1 MYEPGQIPQGD
12 EPASLSHG
20 DYKGRSPLEHEV
32 QEVCEN
38 LPAAGR
44 VGQNKNK
51 FPDKKRLEE

>member
-32 QEVCEN
+32 QEGLRKPSCRW
-38 LPAAGR
+38 PR
-44 VGQNKNK
+44 RPK
-51 FPDKKRLEE
+51 